1 MREPGSR
8 QGIFNHAVGLWIQ
21 PLRRL
26 VPGSFDHY
34 RPEKHYMRGPGPKWL
49 EKHGAGPRW
58 LAPSAEHGGRADRV
72 SPR

>member
-1 MREPGSR
+1 MRETTFAPR
-8 QGIFNHAVGLWIQ
+8 ILNHAFGPWTQ

-49 EKHGAGPRW
+49 EKHRAA
-58 LAPSAEHGGRADRV
+58 LGRITPPMSEADAR
-72 SPR
+72 SK